1 MPTVEV
7 TTEVDIDIQDYIEL
21 DDVIEF
27 LKDNESCFSSSD
39 FANIFKVLGLSGGYV
54 HKDKIREYCFEMS
67 DEEAMEYI
75 KWIEH
80 YHALSQVS

>member
-7 TTEVDIDIQDYIEL
+7 DVDIDIQDYIEL
-21 DDVIEF
+21 DDVIKF
-27 LKDNESCFSSSD
+27 LKDNESCFSSTD
-39 FANIFKVLGLSGGYV
+39 FANIFEALGLAGAYIP
-54 HKDKIREYCFEMS
+54 KDKIREHCFEMS

>member
-1 MPTVEV
+1 MATVEV
-7 TTEVDIDIQDYIEL
+7 DVDIDIQDYIEL

-27 LKDNESCFSSSD
+27 LKVNVNCFSSSD
-39 FANIFKVLGLSGGYV
+39 FVNIFNALKLSGGYV

-80 YHALSQVS
+80 YHALSQIS

>member
-1 MPTVEV
+1 MATVEV
-7 TTEVDIDIQDYIEL
+7 DVDIDIQDYIEL

-27 LKDNESCFSSSD
+27 LKDNVNCFSGSD
-39 FANIFKVLGLSGGYV
+39 FANILNALGCIP
-54 HKDKIREYCFEMS
+54 KDKIREYCFEMS

-80 YHALSQVS
+80 DSALSQVS